1 MVQKRRRVVITGLG
15 VISPVGNTLQEAWSS
30 LVQGRS
36 GVGPITLFD
45 ASQYPTRFA
54 AEVKN
59 FNPAPYLSTKESRH
73 SDRFVRFAVAS
84 AKQAVADA
92 KLEMAREDPHRIGVW
107 IGTGM
112 GGLGTIEEG
121 YRDLEARGP
130 SRVRPFFI
138 PMIICNMAPGQ
149 ISISLGVKGPNSCTV
164 SACASSAHAIGDAFE
179 IIERG
184 DADVM
189 VAGGSECAITP
200 LGVAGFC
207 ALKALSTR
215 NDDPA
220 TASRPFDKG
229 RDGFVIAEGAAMVI
243 LEELERAKRR
253 GARIYGEVIGY
264 GMTADAYHITAP
276 DPKGE
281 GAAGAMSAA
290 LQDAGLKPQEISY
303 INAHGTSTPLND
315 KIETLAIRKVFGEQ
329 AKKVPVSSTKSM
341 TGHLLG
347 AGGALEFAA
356 CCMAIQD
363 QIIPPTI
370 NYKTPDPEC
379 DLDYVPNQARRA
391 KLNIVLSNSLGFGGH
406 NVSLIVRK
414 FEG

>member
-1 MVQKRRRVVITGLG
+1 MQKRRRVVITGLG
-15 VISPVGNTLQEAWSS
+15 VISPVGNTLQEAWVS
-30 LVQGRS
+30 LVQGKS
-36 GVGPITLFD
+36 GVGPLTLFD

-59 FNPAPYLSTKESRH
+59 FHPEQYLSTKESKH
-73 SDRFVRFAVAS
+73 SDRFVQFAVAS
-84 AKQAVADA
+84 AKQAWGHA
-92 KLEMAREDPHRIGVW
+92 KLEISKEDPHRIGCW

-112 GGLGTIEEG
+112 GGLATIEEG
-121 YRDLEARGP
+121 YRDLQARGP

-149 ISISLGVKGPNSCTV
+149 VSISLGIKGPNSCTV
-164 SACASSAHAIGDAFE
+164 SACASSAHAIGDAYD

-184 DADVM
+184 EADVM
-189 VAGGSECAITP
+189 VTGGSECAITR

-220 TASRPFDKG
+220 TASRPFDKT
-229 RDGFVIAEGAAMVI
+229 RDGFVIAEGAAIVI
-243 LEELERAKRR
+243 LEELERAKKR
-253 GARIYGEVIGY
+253 GAAIYGEVIGY
-264 GMTADAYHITAP
+264 GMTGDAYHITAP
-276 DPKGE
+276 DPTGE
-281 GAAGAMSAA
+281 GAAGAMAAA
-290 LQDAGLKPQEISY
+290 LKDAGLKPEQVSY

-315 KIETLAIRKVFGEQ
+315 KIETLAIKKVFGEY

-347 AGGALEFAA
+347 AAGAIEFAA
-356 CCMAIQD
+356 CCMAMKD
-363 QIIPPTI
+363 EIIPPTI

-379 DLDYVPNQARRA
+379 DLDYVPNQARKA
-391 KLNIVLSNSLGFGGH
+391 KLNIVMSNSLGFGGH

>member
-1 MVQKRRRVVITGLG
+1 MQKRRRVVITGLG
-15 VISPVGNTLQEAWSS
+15 VISPVGNTLSEAWVS
-30 LVQGRS
+30 LVQGKG
-36 GVGPITLFD
+36 GVGPLTLFEC
-45 ASQYPTRFA
+45 SQYPTRFA
-54 AEVKN
+54 AEVKS
-59 FNPAPYLSTKESRH
+59 FNAALYLSPKESKH
-73 SDRFVRFAVAS
+73 SDRFVQFAVAS
-84 AKQAVADA
+84 AKQAWADA
-92 KLEMAREDPHRIGVW
+92 KLDISKEDPHRIGCW

-149 ISISLGVKGPNSCTV
+149 VSISLGVKGPNSCTV
-164 SACASSAHAIGDAFE
+164 SACASSAHAIGDAYD

-184 DADVM
+184 EADVM
-189 VAGGSECAITP
+189 VTGGTECAITR

-220 TASRPFDKG
+220 TASRPFDKD

-243 LEELERAKRR
+243 LEELERAVRR
-253 GARIYGEVIGY
+253 GARIYGEIIGY

-276 DPKGE
+276 DPTGE
-281 GAAGAMSAA
+281 GAAGAMATA
-290 LQDAGLKPQEISY
+290 LKDAGLKPEQISY
-303 INAHGTSTPLND
+303 INAHGTSTELND
-315 KIETLAIRKVFGEQ
+315 KIETLAIKKVFGDY

-347 AGGALEFAA
+347 AAGAIEFMV
-356 CCMAIQD
+356 CCMAMKD

-370 NYKTPDPEC
+370 NYRTPDPEC
-379 DLDYVPNQARRA
+379 DLDYVPNHARKA
-391 KLNIVLSNSLGFGGH
+391 KLDIVMSNSLGFGGH
-406 NVSLIVRK
+406 NVSLIARK
-414 FEG
+414 FE